1 MMKLQ
6 VMAVPLALGLSIA
19 GVAHAQSK
27 VELQVV
33 GNLGIT
39 TQYKELEQPF
49 WTKQIPEATG
59 GRVTAS
65 IKPWNEMGLKGPEVF
80 RMLGQGVFDVGTSQ
94 LGFVAGDNAINDATD
109 LAGVS
114 PDIETFWKVTQAF
127 RPNLERYYEQQLKV
141 KPLGMFSFQA
151 QILFCRNEIK
161 GLADLKGRKVRT
173 SGASQADFVSYFGG
187 SGINMAFG
195 EVQQALQNG
204 VIDCAITGTLGGYKA
219 KWYDGAKYLF
229 ALPINWGAGL
239 SGMNMS
245 SWRKLDAATQKTL
258 LGGKGAN
265 LADMTSIGLPV
276 PPGFTITT
284 ECCDGYYKSGKKLPA
299 GLMDEVRKNVAIL
312 EKETG
317 KKFGDNKMPLLVSVR
332 SGAAASMPGMMN
344 TILNLGLNDE
354 AVVGLANAT
363 GNKRFAYDAYRRLI
377 NMFGDVV
384 CGGFAMPI
392 RENKAEE
399 IYIVCSGEM
408 MAMYAAN
415 NIARGILKYAGTGKV
430 RLGGLICKSQIWH
443 RQD

>member
-1 MMKLQ
+1 MMNLR
-6 VMAVPLALGLSIA
+6 VMAAALALGLGIA

-49 WTKQIPEATG
+49 WAKQIPEATG

-127 RPNLERYYEQQLKV
+127 RPHLERHYEQQLKV

-219 KWYDGAKYLF
+219 KWYDGAKYLYT
-229 ALPINWGAGL
+229 LPINFGAGL
-239 SGMNMS
+239 SAMNMN
-245 SWRKLDAATQKTL
+245 SWSKLDAATQKTIL
-258 LGGKGAN
+258 AEYAKLEKAVYDQNVRENDLGIACNTGGKCSEGPAAGMV
-265 LADMTSIGLPV
+265 LVKPTAADFELRKKALLEQVLPRWAAR
-276 PPGFTITT
+276 
-284 ECCDGYYKSGKKLPA
+284 C
-299 GLMDEVRKNVAIL
+299 
-312 EKETG
+312 
-317 KKFGDNKMPLLVSVR
+317 
-332 SGAAASMPGMMN
+332 GAACVSSW
-344 TILNLGLNDE
+344 NDSVGK
-354 AVVGLANAT
+354 VVGLT
-363 GNKRFAYDAYRRLI
+363 
-377 NMFGDVV
+377 
-384 CGGFAMPI
+384 
-392 RENKAEE
+392 
-399 IYIVCSGEM
+399 
-408 MAMYAAN
+408 AA
-415 NIARGILKYAGTGKV
+415 AK
-430 RLGGLICKSQIWH
+430 
-443 RQD
+443 